1 MGKRT
6 LVLARRLSALA
17 WGFGGAFFAIPSDGG
32 GMLGCCPVLVIVVTG
47 GGGGLGTSAMDVTGG
62 GGGVGTSAMDAA
74 IAGVGLCKRFGAVA
88 LVSRGGNVDGMP
100 SEEWFESVV

>member
-1 MGKRT
+1 M

-17 WGFGGAFFAIPSDGG
+17 WGFGGAFFAILSGGG
-32 GMLGCCPVLVIVVTG
+32 GMLGGCPVLVIV
-47 GGGGLGTSAMDVTGG
+47 VTGG

-88 LVSRGGNVDGMP
+88 LASRGGNVDGMP
-100 SEEWFESVV
+100 CEEWFESVV